1 MRKGWKGKM
10 AKEHGEEKWKGE
22 RGREGGASVCRWK
35 VNNDGI
41 EGEKEESR
49 VEKGDVSE

>member
-10 AKEHGEEKWKGE
+10 AKEHGEERWKGE
-22 RGREGGASVCRWK
+22 RGEGGASVCRWK
-35 VNNDGI
+35 VKNDGI

-49 VEKGDVSE
+49 VEKGEM